1 VLQALHIENY
11 ALIAR
16 LSIEFGAGL
25 NLMTGETGSGKSIV
39 VDALGLLLGAKGG
52 SDLIRAGAE
61 RAVISGEF
69 SVRRSTALNAQL
81 EELGLELED
90 DTLLIRR
97 ELNQSGKARVFI
109 NDHPATVGAL
119 RTLAPWLAEIHG
131 QNDQQD
137 LFSSAAQLEM
147 LDRAAQ
153 ADAELAATAAAH
165 ERWRGARERLES
177 FNRDEQEKLR
187 LADLWGFQ
195 KKEIESVNPKPN
207 EDADLEAEK
216 RVLANAG
223 KIHAALTTAFEQLYD
238 APAAAVASTAS
249 ALRALDDIARFDPT
263 LAPILAE
270 LRAAKVT
277 LEESS
282 FVVRDRMTHLNADPK
297 RLEQLEDRLAS
308 LDRLK
313 RKYGPGLP
321 EVVAHR
327 EKVAQ
332 QLAELES
339 SEELAASAARDVE
352 AAAAAYRAAA
362 ATLSA
367 RRKDAA
373 KRLEKA
379 VQKNLSELAMEGT
392 RFRVRFEEPAN
403 GSDQTNDWRT
413 AGTDRVEFLISPNP
427 GEPLHLLKDTASGGE
442 LSRLMLALELAAGV
456 GGRGGTLVFDEVD
469 AGIGGRVAETVGRKL
484 KTLSAAHQVLCVTH
498 LPQVAAFAAGHY
510 SVEKRGEAG
519 RTVTMVRLLDDAER
533 PAEIARMLGGARV
546 TDAALAHA
554 ADLLKTGRSV

>member
-1 VLQALHIENY
+1 MLQALHIENY
-11 ALIAR
+11 ALIAK

-61 RAVISGEF
+61 RAVVSGEF
-69 SVRRSTALNAQL
+69 SVRRGQALNAKL
-81 EELGLELED
+81 EELGLQLED
-90 DTLLIRR
+90 GTLLIRR

-109 NDHPATVGAL
+109 NDLPATVGAL
-119 RTLAPWLAEIHG
+119 RSLAPWLAEIHG
-131 QNDQQD
+131 QNEQQD

-153 ADAELAATAAAH
+153 DDAELAATAAAYD
-165 ERWRGARERLES
+165 RWRAARERLES

-195 KKEIESVNPKPN
+195 KKEIESVGPKPE
-207 EDADLEAEK
+207 EDAKLEAEK

-223 KIHAALTTAFEQLYD
+223 KIHASLTTAFEQLYD
-238 APAAAVASTAS
+238 APSAAVASTAT
-249 ALRALDDIARFDPT
+249 ALRALDEIARFDPT
-263 LAPILAE
+263 LGPVLAE

-282 FVVRDRMTHLNADPK
+282 FTVRDRLAHLNSDPK
-297 RLEQLEDRLAS
+297 RLEQLEDRLAA
-308 LDRLK
+308 LERLK
-313 RKYGPGLP
+313 RKYGPGLA
-321 EVVAHR
+321 EVAAHL
-327 EKVAQ
+327 EKVTR
-332 QLAELES
+332 QLEELES
-339 SEELAASAARDVE
+339 SEELAAAAAKDLE
-352 AAAAAYRAAA
+352 AAAAAYRQAST
-362 ATLSA
+362 TLSA

-373 KRLEKA
+373 KRLEKS
-379 VQKNLSELAMEGT
+379 VQKNLAELAMEGT
-392 RFRVRFEEPAN
+392 RFRVRFEEA
-403 GSDQTNDWRT
+403 DQAAEWR
-413 AGTDRVEFLISPNP
+413 ASGTDRVEFLISPNP

-484 KTLSAAHQVLCVTH
+484 KALSAAHQVLCVTH

-510 SVEKRGEAG
+510 SVEKRGAGG

-533 PAEIARMLGGARV
+533 PKEIARMLGGTRV

-554 ADLLKTGRSV
+554 ADLLKTGKSG